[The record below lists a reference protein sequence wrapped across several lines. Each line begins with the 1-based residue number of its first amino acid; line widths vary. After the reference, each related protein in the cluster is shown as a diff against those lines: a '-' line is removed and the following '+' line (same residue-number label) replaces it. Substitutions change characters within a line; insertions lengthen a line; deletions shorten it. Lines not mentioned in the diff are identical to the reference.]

1 MSLKARLRGAIVALV
16 TAVVIVM
23 SLLYLSDFTKA
34 SFSAASDRADLIAEQ
49 FRTYLENH
57 LTVET
62 AAHGIHPTSPQQWE
76 DTWTEIVRR
85 DPDVGEMLK
94 ATLAKANIA
103 LAILITDDRGNV
115 LAAAP
120 LPTSNSKAVAGAD
133 QFAGA
138 TGAFVG
144 AKDIHDVEQ
153 RWWGTNLWNLM
164 WGRENYMSMRP
175 VGLQGSRHVLFNIKV
190 VIRSVLLRHSVDPAL
205 KNLLL
210 AFALSLCV
218 ATVLGAV
225 LPNVVL
231 DPLQRVSQSIDLI
244 RTGQF
249 GGASQLERR
258 ESREFADVH
267 SKLSLLDEQYRGA
280 KQDATE
286 LRTNIEQLLQRLE
299 EGVLLFDDT
308 GRLLMAGE
316 PAERML
322 DKTHADMA
330 GRTLDEMF
338 PRSTILGEIIGSVL
352 RGGKSIEELPVAIPR
367 PGMAPLRV
375 MVSVQL
381 LRGGSGQED
390 MGTLVT
396 LRDVESRRQLEQQL
410 DFSSRLAAISRLT
423 GGVAHEIKNPLNAMA
438 LHLEVL
444 RGKLDGQQPEIEV
457 IGREIKRLDTVV
469 KTFLNFNKPVD
480 LNYMPID
487 FNDLVKQVLA
497 LVSVDANAK
506 HVALKTVLPAEELWI
521 NGDADLL
528 KQAILNVINN
538 GMEAMA
544 DGGTL
549 TIRTS
554 AEGGQCQLTV
564 SDAGPGIPHEIQ
576 NRVFQL
582 YFTTKETGTGIG
594 LATTFRVVQ
603 LHNGTIDFTSEHGKG
618 TTFRLRFP
626 RMVDYQGEVF
636 TSATT
641 GF

>member
-16 TAVVIVM
+16 AAVVIVM

-34 SFSAASDRADLIAEQ
+34 SFSAASDRADLIADQ
-49 FRTYLENH
+49 SRIYLEDH
-57 LTVET
+57 LTLET
-62 AAHGIHPTSPQQWE
+62 AAHGIHPASSKQWE

-85 DPDVGEMLK
+85 DPDISKMLT
-94 ATLAKANIA
+94 ATLAKAGIA

-120 LPTSNSKAVAGAD
+120 PPANKSSVAGAD
-133 QFAGA
+133 QFAD
-138 TGAFVG
+138 
-144 AKDIHDVEQ
+144 AKDIHEIEQ
-153 RWWGTNLWNLM
+153 RWWGTNIWDLM

-175 VGLQGSRHVLFNIKV
+175 VGFQGSRHVLFNIKV
-190 VIRSVLLRHSVDPAL
+190 VIRSVLLRHFVEPAL

-210 AFALSLCV
+210 AFALSLGV
-218 ATVLGAV
+218 AIILGAV

-231 DPLQRVSQSIDLI
+231 DPLQRVIQSIDLI
-244 RTGQF
+244 RIGQF

-322 DKTHADMA
+322 DRTHADMA
-330 GRTLDEMF
+330 GQTLDEVF

-375 MVSVQL
+375 VVSVQL

-506 HVALKTVLPAEELWI
+506 HVALKTVLQAEELWI

-528 KQAILNVINN
+528 MQAILNVINN

-636 TSATT
+636 TSASTSS
-641 GF
+641 

>member
-1 MSLKARLRGAIVALV
+1 MALV
-16 TAVVIVM
+16 TAVVVVM

-34 SFSAASDRADLIAEQ
+34 TFSAASDRADLVADQ
-49 FRTYLENH
+49 FRIYLENH
-57 LTVET
+57 LTMET
-62 AAHGIHPTSPQQWE
+62 TAHGIHPASPQQWE

-85 DPDVGEMLK
+85 DPDITEMLK
-94 ATLAKANIA
+94 ATLAKADLA
-103 LAILITDDRGNV
+103 LAILVTDEHGSV
-115 LAAAP
+115 LAATP
-120 LPTSNSKAVAGAD
+120 LAQRDA
-133 QFAGA
+133 FAGA
-138 TGAFVG
+138 E
-144 AKDIHDVEQ
+144 DIHQIQQ
-153 RWWGTNLWNLM
+153 RWWAVNLWDLITR
-164 WGRENYMSMRP
+164 RENYVSTRP
-175 VGLQGSRHVLFNIKV
+175 VGLQGGEHVLFNITV
-190 VIRSVLLRHSVDPAL
+190 VIRSVLLKHSVEPAL
-205 KNLLL
+205 KNLVL
-210 AFALSLCV
+210 AFALSLGV
-218 ATVLGAV
+218 AIFLGGV
-225 LPNVVL
+225 LPNVIL
-231 DPLQRVSQSIDLI
+231 DPLQRVSRSIDLI

-249 GGASQLERR
+249 GPGLLQDRR

-280 KQDATE
+280 KQDANE

-322 DKTHADMA
+322 SKTQDEMA
-330 GRTLDEMF
+330 GRSVEELF
-338 PRSTILGEIIGSVL
+338 PRSTILGEIIGSAL
-352 RGGKSIEELPVAIPR
+352 ESGGSIEEQPVAIPR
-367 PGMAPLRV
+367 DGLAPLRLV
-375 MVSVQL
+375 VSVQL
-381 LRGGSGQED
+381 LKGRSGQDD

-396 LRDVESRRQLEQQL
+396 LRDLESRRQLEQQL

-444 RGKLDGQQPEIEV
+444 KAKLDGEQPELEV

-469 KTFLNFNKPVD
+469 KTFLNFNRPVD
-480 LNYMPID
+480 LKYKPMD
-487 FNDLVKQVLA
+487 LNDLVKEVLA

-506 HVALKTVLPAEELWI
+506 NVALKTILEPGQLWI
-521 NGDADLL
+521 NGDPDLL

-538 GMEAMA
+538 GLEAMT

-549 TIRTS
+549 TTITAS
-554 AEGGQCQLTV
+554 DGGQCQLTV
-564 SDAGPGIPHEIQ
+564 CDAGPGIPNEIQ
-576 NRVFQL
+576 GRVFQL
-582 YFTTKETGTGIG
+582 YFTTKASGSGIG

-603 LHNGTIDFTSEHGKG
+603 LHNGTIDFTSEPGKG

-641 GF
+641 SV

>member
-16 TAVVIVM
+16 TAVVVVM

-34 SFSAASDRADLIAEQ
+34 TFSAASDHADLVADQ
-49 FRTYLENH
+49 FRIYLENH
-57 LTVET
+57 LTEET
-62 AAHGIHPTSPQQWE
+62 AAHGIHPASAQQWE

-85 DPDVGEMLK
+85 DPDIAEMLK
-94 ATLAKANIA
+94 ATLAKAGMA
-103 LAILITDDRGNV
+103 LAILVTDEHGNV

-120 LPTSNSKAVAGAD
+120 LQSNSNA
-133 QFAGA
+133 FARA
-138 TGAFVG
+138 GAFVG
-144 AKDIHDVEQ
+144 AKDIHEIQQ
-153 RWWGTNLWNLM
+153 RWWAANLWDLNTH
-164 WGRENYMSMRP
+164 RENYVSTRP
-175 VGLQGSRHVLFNIKV
+175 VGLQGSKHVLFNITV
-190 VIRSVLLRHSVDPAL
+190 VIRSVLLRHSVEPAL

-210 AFALSLCV
+210 AFALSLGV
-218 ATVLGAV
+218 AILLGAV
-225 LPNVVL
+225 LPTVIL
-231 DPLQRVSQSIDLI
+231 DPLQRVSHSIDLI

-249 GGASQLERR
+249 GAGPLPDRR
-258 ESREFADVH
+258 ESPEFADVH

-280 KQDATE
+280 KQNVDE

-299 EGVLLFDDT
+299 EGVLLFDNT

-322 DKTHADMA
+322 DKTPAEIA
-330 GRTLDEMF
+330 GRSLEELF
-338 PRSTILGEIIGSVL
+338 PRSTILGEIIGRAL
-352 RGGKSIEELPVAIPR
+352 RNGRPIEEQPVAIPR
-367 PGMAPLRV
+367 LGLDPLRLV
-375 MVSVQL
+375 VSVQL
-381 LRGGSGQED
+381 LRSRSGQES

-444 RGKLDGQQPEIEV
+444 RGRLDGEQPEIEV

-469 KTFLNFNKPVD
+469 KTFLNFNRPVD
-480 LNYMPID
+480 LNYKPID
-487 FNDLVKQVLA
+487 FNDLVKEVLA

-506 HVALKTVLPAEELWI
+506 NVELKTVLQTDQLWI
-521 NGDADLL
+521 NGDPDLL

-538 GMEAMA
+538 GMEAMQ

-549 TIRTS
+549 ITTT
-554 AEGGQCQLTV
+554 AGDGGQCLLTV
-564 SDAGPGIPHEIQ
+564 SDAGPGIAREIQ
-576 NRVFQL
+576 SRVFQL
-582 YFTTKETGTGIG
+582 YFTTKQSGSGIG

-603 LHNGTIDFTSEHGKG
+603 LHNGTIDFTSEPGKG

-626 RMVDYQGEVF
+626 RMVDYQGEVL
-636 TSATT
+636 TSANP